1 MAEAR
6 EQRQRKENNGKGE
19 SVMVEGERESLRGRS
34 DNKRERTMV
43 EGREPL

>member
-19 SVMVEGERESLRGRS
+19 SVMVEGREREL
-34 DNKRERTMV
+34 K
-43 EGREPL
+43 GRE